1 MKVERSSSQDQQ
13 IASPA
18 DMLHGD
24 DSQAHRGMV
33 GAVSTGGCADR
44 TECSNA
50 VGCVNPKLVCGPAHK
65 RRRRNGAGVEGIWEG
80 GESGSTMVE
89 GMGSPRAPAK
99 AGSPSSRGTAPGTA
113 SWQGAIEES
122 AAGGGPGVPDAAGGE
137 GGSAMVEVAGSH
149 SSRGTA
155 PGTASWQ
162 GAFEES
168 AAGGGP
174 GAPDR
179 LPVGCSFTEHVR
191 WNGKKYKQ
199 YYDRNNTRYRSL
211 KGLLAADRLPV
222 GCSFTEHVRRNGKKY
237 KQYYDRN
244 NTRYRSLKGLLGSVR
259 GSKKTTQRRK
269 SNYLL
274 ASERSAL
281 GVVPVAFQ
289 VKESRFLRGIGK
301 TGLGLYTC
309 ERLPSRYVIGEY
321 RGKLLTLMQAIAKK
335 SHRAFMFNVTHKR
348 RVVEVIDAAVIK
360 KSSFLRYVNAA
371 NDETQQNTEFV
382 QLNRK
387 IWLRS
392 ILSIE
397 AGEELLAWYGDR
409 TFDIHDQK

>member
-1 MKVERSSSQDQQ
+1 
-13 IASPA
+13 
-18 DMLHGD
+18 MLHGD

-211 KGLLAADRLPV
+211 KGLL
-222 GCSFTEHVRRNGKKY
+222 
-237 KQYYDRN
+237 
-244 NTRYRSLKGLLGSVR
+244 GSVR

>member
-211 KGLLAADRLPV
+211 KGLL
-222 GCSFTEHVRRNGKKY
+222 
-237 KQYYDRN
+237 
-244 NTRYRSLKGLLGSVR
+244 GSVR

>member
-1 MKVERSSSQDQQ
+1 MTYVLIWCTSPKKTCMKVERSSSQDQQ

-211 KGLLAADRLPV
+211 KGLL
-222 GCSFTEHVRRNGKKY
+222 
-237 KQYYDRN
+237 
-244 NTRYRSLKGLLGSVR
+244 GSVR